1 MKKRVFKVIVKAL
14 IESLGIS
21 FVIFLLVKWSQ
32 DDQIQFLSIWKW
44 VIIVT
49 FLFINFRL
57 REDKETTTRGITLV
71 ESIYALCMIVI
82 ILLLGIDYKQV
93 IVFLV
98 FRIPYAIVSNS
109 LLQLKFEAVMKEK
122 FNKLFKKQQ

>member
-1 MKKRVFKVIVKAL
+1 MKKRVCKVIVKAL